1 MVDETRGWTES
12 LCMTNKMP
20 PKLKRQIITLAL
32 TLVVVLVMKF
42 YVDGW
47 LDKRAAVD
55 APASSDPGTTVEVT
69 PIP

>member
-1 MVDETRGWTES
+1 MA
-12 LCMTNKMP
+12 NKMP

-47 LDKRAAVD
+47 LDKRAAVE
-55 APASSDPGTTVEVT
+55 STGLSDPGTTVEVT
-69 PIP
+69 PQP